1 MDLVVADGMDTR
13 LLFSNH
19 PPTTTKSTNFMEVLL
34 IEKETFDTII
44 SEHGMLCDTIIMLA
58 SHIRRKL
65 ADELLSVAE
74 VCGFLKIA
82 PTTLYNLRMN
92 GKIGFVR
99 DENNKISYP
108 MHEVMTYLESCGVPL
123 KQIANGG

>member
-1 MDLVVADGMDTR
+1 
-13 LLFSNH
+13 
-19 PPTTTKSTNFMEVLL
+19 MEVLL
-34 IEKETFDTII
+34 IEKETFDMIVG
-44 SEHGMLCDTIIMLA
+44 EYEMLCDTVIMLA

-108 MHEVMTYLESCGVPL
+108 MHGVMTYLEGCGVPTN
-123 KQIANGG
+123 QSANGG

>member
-1 MDLVVADGMDTR
+1 
-13 LLFSNH
+13 
-19 PPTTTKSTNFMEVLL
+19 MEVLL
-34 IEKETFDTII
+34 IEKETFDTIVG
-44 SEHGMLCDTIIMLA
+44 EYEMLCDTVIMLA

-65 ADELLSVAE
+65 VDELLSVAE

-108 MHEVMTYLESCGVPL
+108 MHEVMTYLEGCGVPT